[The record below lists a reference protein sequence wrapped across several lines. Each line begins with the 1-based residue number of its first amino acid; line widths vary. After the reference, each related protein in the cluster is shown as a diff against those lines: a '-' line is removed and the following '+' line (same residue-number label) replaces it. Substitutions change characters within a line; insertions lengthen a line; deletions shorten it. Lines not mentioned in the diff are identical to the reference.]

1 MTFVLE
7 GVQTFNNIRRYYF
20 DAIGE
25 DRSRQHVTV
34 SADLDLIRRYGIPL
48 QELPLLCRR
57 LLEGRTKI
65 ETTTFTEMDMA
76 QCASERAAAENAL
89 MEKRQSRRPP
99 APSRDGQAWRG
110 FTVGSGER

>member
-1 MTFVLE
+1 MTLVLT
-7 GVQTFNNIRRYYF
+7 GFRAFDNVRRYYF
-20 DAIGE
+20 DVVE
-25 DRSRQHVTV
+25 KDRSRQHVSV
-34 SADLDLIRRYGIPL
+34 GADLNLIRRYGIPL

>member
-1 MTFVLE
+1 MNYVLVDSRQF
-7 GVQTFNNIRRYYF
+7 GTVRRFYF
-20 DAIGE
+20 DAIAQG
-25 DRSRQHVTV
+25 SRHEVTV
-34 SADLDLIRRYGIPL
+34 EVDLKLVHKHKIPL